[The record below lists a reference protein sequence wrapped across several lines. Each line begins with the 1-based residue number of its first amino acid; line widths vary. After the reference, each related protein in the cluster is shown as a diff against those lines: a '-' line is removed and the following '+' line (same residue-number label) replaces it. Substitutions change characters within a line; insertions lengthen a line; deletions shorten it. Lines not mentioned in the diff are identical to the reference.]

1 MLPGTRPSLLGA
13 YLPGMY
19 LLHTERV
26 ERLIYTQVDTPGNE
40 FGKGIIK

>member
-1 MLPGTRPSLLGA
+1 
-13 YLPGMY
+13 MY

-40 FGKGIIK
+40 FGNGALSCEIT